1 MSKHTTGPWAFVE
14 EGCTEDD
21 GNRCR
26 PLTICGP
33 SHDDLVNVYSS
44 DDATVSIPRSEAIAN
59 AHLIAAA
66 PDMLQTLRDLDGWMD
81 NSGFTDEHPWRI
93 SIRAAIAAATGSEQ

>member
-1 MSKHTTGPWAFVE
+1 MSKHTPGPWAFLE
-14 EGCTEDD
+14 EGRTEED

-33 SHDDLVNVYSS
+33 NHDDLANVYSS

-59 AHLIAAA
+59 ARLFAAA
-66 PDMLQTLRDLDGWMD
+66 PDMLQTLRDLDGWLD
-81 NSGFTDEHPWRI
+81 NSGFTDAHPWRI
-93 SIRAAIAAATGSEQ
+93 SIRAAIAKATGEPA